1 MTGEA
6 NLRKATE
13 FPVKELWETVK
24 AAESQR
30 TLRIFESWAPLM
42 F

>member
-1 MTGEA
+1 MAEA

-13 FPVKELWETVK
+13 FPVKKMWETVK
-24 AAESQR
+24 TAESQR
-30 TLRIFESWAPLM
+30 TLRIYESWAQLM